1 MDDLARRQLAILA
14 RIEALEGRLGLT
26 STRKD
31 PREGTRRSDDGSKST
46 ANLDRLTNELCQRGI
61 TRYRFVRAPS
71 DYYDRPLEYRQEILG
86 AKSTHHLCKSIVME
100 NTRVEDGVPDIAKY
114 WMVVVQYTARLH
126 ADKLRM
132 FVHAHHGDRL
142 SKSKINMRLCAEDV
156 SSQLTGFER
165 NAVSPVGCKT
175 ALPIIISHR
184 IAALGDDDQE
194 SDLFWLG
201 AGEVDLKI
209 GMHVKDFIAS
219 FSPFVVDCTYED

>member
-1 MDDLARRQLAILA
+1 
-14 RIEALEGRLGLT
+14 
-26 STRKD
+26 
-31 PREGTRRSDDGSKST
+31 
-46 ANLDRLTNELCQRGI
+46 
-61 TRYRFVRAPS
+61 
-71 DYYDRPLEYRQEILG
+71 
-86 AKSTHHLCKSIVME
+86 ME

-132 FVHAHHGDRL
+132 FFHAHHGDRL